1 MLVTYIIGIVQLT
14 GLLVVVVVVMVV
26 VVVVVVVGMETVYYE
41 IVP

>member
-26 VVVVVVVGMETVYYE
+26 VVVVVVGMETVYYE